1 MRYHS
6 VRVNVRTAACFQIL
20 MTESQCQC
28 LEEIKELLSKL
39 VLKFRKSARTG
50 FRLLFIRLAIL
61 FLRKMVL
68 ISVRATELRE

>member
-6 VRVNVRTAACFQIL
+6 VRLNVRTAACFQIL
-20 MTESQCQC
+20 MTESKCQC

-68 ISVRATELRE
+68 ISVRATEWRE